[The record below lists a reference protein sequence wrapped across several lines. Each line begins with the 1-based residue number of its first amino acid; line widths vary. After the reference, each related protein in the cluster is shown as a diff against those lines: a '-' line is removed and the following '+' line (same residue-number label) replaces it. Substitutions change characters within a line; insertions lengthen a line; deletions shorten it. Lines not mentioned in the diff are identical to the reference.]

1 MALEPSHIPAVT
13 YSDLQYISYIVPNV
27 DVSDG
32 RVDVARRGP
41 GDEVSHGGNHGA
53 LDVLLDLTGANL

>member
-1 MALEPSHIPAVT
+1 M
-13 YSDLQYISYIVPNV
+13 PNV

-41 GDEVSHGGNHGA
+41 GDEVCHGGDHRTLN
-53 LDVLLDLTGANL
+53 VLLDLTGANLNEKGAS